1 MPPNGR
7 SDILFDQSED
17 HEDVTQSGER
27 LFRPGEG
34 AQGTDLMCVASLR
47 SALTWHGS

>member
-7 SDILFDQSED
+7 SDILFDQNED
-17 HEDVTQSGER
+17 HEDDTQSGER

-34 AQGTDLMCVASLR
+34 AQGSDLMCVACSRL
-47 SALTWHGS
+47 ALTCCGS